1 MNKSPASA
9 GLFHGLDVCWPD
21 CFSRLPRLLV
31 SSPRASPS
39 GKRLKETKDLPSRQG
54 RHHVVHARPAHTEAL
69 ICRLS
74 MTSRITPMALS
85 ALQDYIARDFLA
97 ASRVHPA
104 CGGKPMLS
112 ASPTRSSVNRSDRYP
127 SPTSPG

>member
-1 MNKSPASA
+1 A
-9 GLFHGLDVCWPD
+9 
-21 CFSRLPRLLV
+21 RLLWGLACTPLPLAV
-31 SSPRASPS
+31 PAAIPCRA
-39 GKRLKETKDLPSRQG
+39 
-54 RHHVVHARPAHTEAL
+54 VNRPGGFA
-69 ICRLS
+69 
-74 MTSRITPMALS
+74 

-104 CGGKPMLS
+104 CGGKSMLS

>member
-9 GLFHGLDVCWPD
+9 GLFHGLDVCWPG
-21 CFSRLPRLLV
+21 CFSRLPRLLA
-31 SSPRASPS
+31 SSPRASPF
-39 GKRLKETKDLPSRQG
+39 GKRLKETKDSPSRQG

-69 ICRLS
+69 IRRLS
-74 MTSRITPMALS
+74 LTSRITPMALS

-112 ASPTRSSVNRSDRYP
+112 ASPTRNPVNRSDRYP